1 MTDSRINLYADLPLI
16 TNATNQRNVFRIERA
31 GRIGA
36 WEEWEEWEA
45 PTLWTIYDPNQG

>member
-1 MTDSRINLYADLPLI
+1 MTDSRINLHADLPLI

-36 WEEWEEWEA
+36 WEEWEA